1 MSFRRASQERHK
13 RSPYHKGVQT
23 LEIQENKVCFKK
35 PGTLYVKDRDRPF
48 GPVSGVCVCVGW
60 GGGGG
65 GGESR
70 KTCIKRIFAR
80 TIQAKK

>member
-1 MSFRRASQERHK
+1 MLR
-13 RSPYHKGVQT
+13 
-23 LEIQENKVCFKK
+23 I
-35 PGTLYVKDRDRPF
+35 GTDHLVLF
-48 GPVSGVCVCVGW
+48 QVCVCVWG

>member
-1 MSFRRASQERHK
+1 MLR
-13 RSPYHKGVQT
+13 
-23 LEIQENKVCFKK
+23 I
-35 PGTLYVKDRDRPF
+35 GTDHLVLF
-48 GPVSGVCVCVGW
+48 QVCVCVG